1 MPAPLPPE
9 PSSSPDKA
17 SHRYL
22 QPKPRGDKHQNGS
35 SNNKNGAGYYARDNV
50 TRRARR
56 PIAMANLDD
65 SDLDPLWQ
73 NLDWYV
79 PSAWFAE
86 SRRHGSW
93 LAYPSIRASPGSGLL
108 LDGAR
113 IVDSV
118 GHA

>member
-22 QPKPRGDKHQNGS
+22 QPKARGDKHQNGG
-35 SNNKNGAGYYARDNV
+35 SNNKNGVGYYARDNV

-79 PSAWFAE
+79 PSILLVSGRNPDAREVGCRSEHSGE
-86 SRRHGSW
+86 SP
-93 LAYPSIRASPGSGLL
+93 APGCCLELVS
-108 LDGAR
+108 
-113 IVDSV
+113 
-118 GHA
+118 